1 VLEPGSMISVRDD
14 QAGARPELKVLALNS
29 GSSSLKFGVY
39 RVGPSRTDMLISG
52 EAEGIGEA
60 KGRFHAKDSQNN
72 SLLSEAISIPGQR
85 DAVVRVAKLL
95 AESVPDAIG
104 HRIVHG
110 GPKLRQHCLIDG
122 PVLQELEAV
131 SAFAPL
137 HTPPALSVIRFA
149 QQHFPGLPQAACFD
163 TTFHAKMPERA
174 CVLPLPGDFRAAGIQ
189 RYGFHG
195 LSCESI
201 MHQLAKPPDRLVIAH
216 LGNGASV
223 TAVKNGKSIDTS
235 MGLTPTGGVVMGTRS
250 GDLDPG
256 VLVYLARE
264 MKFDAAMLEQL
275 VDHRSG
281 LLGISGVG
289 SDMRALHD
297 AAASNADARL
307 AIEMF
312 CYSVRKQVAAM
323 IAALGG
329 LDLLIFTGGIGENDE
344 EVRAAICGGLTWAGV
359 SLGAAQNHLANNA
372 PGDPP
377 SRCRVEVLASQ
388 EDGQIARHTWALA
401 PLTRS

>member
-1 VLEPGSMISVRDD
+1 MMSILDGNADS
-14 QAGARPELKVLALNS
+14 RPELNVLALNS
-29 GSSSLKFGVY
+29 GSSSLKFGLY
-39 RVGPSRTDMLISG
+39 RVGPSRTDMLMFG
-52 EAEGIGEA
+52 EAEGVGQA
-60 KGRFHAKDSQNN
+60 KGRFYAKDSQNS
-72 SLLSEAISIPGQR
+72 SLLSEILSIPGQR
-85 DAVVRVAKLL
+85 EAVVRVAKLV
-95 AESVPDAIG
+95 ADSKMSAPDAIG

-122 PVLQELEAV
+122 SVLQQLEAA

-149 QQHFPGLPQAACFD
+149 QEHFPRVPQAACFD
-163 TTFHAKMPERA
+163 TTFHAKMPRRA
-174 CVLPLPGDFRAAGIQ
+174 RVLPLPKEFQAAGIQ

-201 MHQLAKPPDRLVIAH
+201 MHQLAEVPNRLIIAH

-223 TAVKNGKSIDTS
+223 TAVKEGISIDTS
-235 MGLTPTGGVVMGTRS
+235 MGLTPTGGAIMGTRS

-256 VLVYLARE
+256 VLIYLARE
-264 MKFDAAMLEQL
+264 KNFDAEMLEQL

-289 SDMRALHD
+289 SDMRALHE
-297 AAASNADARL
+297 AASSNVDAQL

-323 IAALGG
+323 IAVLGG
-329 LDLLIFTGGIGENDE
+329 LDLLVFTGGIGENDA

-359 SLGAAQNHLANNA
+359 DLSDLQNRITNGTPDTPR
-372 PGDPP
+372 PGVAVLP
-377 SRCRVEVLASQ
+377 SR
-388 EDGQIARHTWALA
+388 EDEQIARHTWALA
-401 PLTRS
+401 SQSPS